1 MQAKAT
7 RVDRLDLRVKLI
19 LALTLMATGRAMTLA
34 FIGRAGDGRA
44 GDPPAAWLMPLLGDA
59 AVGLLAPVVAY
70 LLWKRPAP
78 ASWLAAVVWGVVAV
92 FDAVAAFVVETS
104 VPWPEFFMLEVFG
117 RSMFFLAIGM
127 HLVALALLATKD
139 VMRHFEVDLSPSAHN
154 ASITR

>member
-1 MQAKAT
+1 
-7 RVDRLDLRVKLI
+7 
-19 LALTLMATGRAMTLA
+19 
-34 FIGRAGDGRA
+34 
-44 GDPPAAWLMPLLGDA
+44 MPLLGDA